1 MKKIFSKIKP
11 YLRWA
16 ILGLTLFFLA
26 KVLKDRWREVALIRI
41 NSTGWTMLAIA
52 LFVTLMAHIWSGW
65 VWTWI
70 LRILKQPVGE
80 FWALQVYLKTN
91 IAKYLPGNVGHFYG
105 RISAIKSAGGSLGVA
120 SISVL
125 LEPLLMA
132 AAALII
138 ALISSGLG
146 WIVTTSDSQTWWLQI
161 LCLIGVLVGVH
172 PIFLNPVIQRL
183 NKSKVNSKTQENNN
197 NKNSVQLEGYPLLPL
212 LGEMGFLILRGI
224 GFLFAMAA
232 LISINLSQIPPLLS
246 AFSFSWLMGLV
257 IPGAPGGL
265 GVFEAT
271 VVALLANQF
280 PPELILPGVALFR
293 LMSILAEVIAAGL
306 AVLSEKL

>member
-1 MKKIFSKIKP
+1 
-11 YLRWA
+11 
-16 ILGLTLFFLA
+16 
-26 KVLKDRWREVALIRI
+26 
-41 NSTGWTMLAIA
+41 MLAIA
-52 LFVTLMAHIWSGW
+52 LVITLLAHIWSGW

-70 LRILKQPVGE
+70 LRILKQPVGQV
-80 FWALQVYLKTN
+80 WALQVYLKTN

-105 RISAIKSAGGSLGVA
+105 RISAIKGAGGSLGVA

-138 ALISSGLG
+138 ALLSSGLG
-146 WIVTTSDSQTWWLQI
+146 WIATTSDPHTWWLQI

-172 PIFLNPVIQRL
+172 PIILNPVIQRL
-183 NKSKVNSKTQENNN
+183 NKSKSNSDETK
-197 NKNSVQLEGYPLLPL
+197 SVRLEAYPLLPL
-212 LGEMGFLILRGI
+212 LGEMGFLILRGM

-232 LISINLSQIPPLLS
+232 LISLNLSQIPPLLS
-246 AFSFSWLMGLV
+246 AFSFAWLMGLV

-265 GVFEAT
+265 GVFEASA
-271 VVALLANQF
+271 VALLANQF

-293 LMSILAEVIAAGL
+293 LVSILAEVIAAGL

>member
-1 MKKIFSKIKP
+1 VKKILSAIKP

-41 NSTGWTMLAIA
+41 NGTGWTMLAIA
-52 LFVTLMAHIWSGW
+52 LVITLLAHIWSGW

-70 LRILKQPVGE
+70 LRILKQPVGQV
-80 FWALQVYLKTN
+80 WALQVYLKTN

-105 RISAIKSAGGSLGVA
+105 RISAITRAGGSLGIA

-172 PIFLNPVIQRL
+172 PIILNPVIQRL
-183 NKSKVNSKTQENNN
+183 NKSKSNTNET
-197 NKNSVQLEGYPLLPL
+197 NSVQLESYPLLPL

-224 GFLFAMAA
+224 GFLFAMQA
-232 LISINLSQIPPLLS
+232 LISLNLSQITPLLS
-246 AFSFSWLMGLV
+246 AFSFAWLMGLV

-271 VVALLANQF
+271 AVALLANQF
-280 PPELILPGVALFR
+280 PLELILPGVALFR
-293 LMSILAEVIAAGL
+293 LVSILAEVIAAGL
-306 AVLSEKL
+306 AVLSEK

>member
-1 MKKIFSKIKP
+1 MKKILSTIKH

-41 NSTGWTMLAIA
+41 NSTGLIMLAIA
-52 LFVTLMAHIWSGW
+52 LVITLLAHIWSGW

-70 LRILKQPVGE
+70 LRILKQPVGQV
-80 FWALQVYLKTN
+80 WALQVYLKTN

-105 RISAIKSAGGSLGVA
+105 RISAIKGAGGSLGVA

-138 ALISSGLG
+138 ALLSSGLG
-146 WIVTTSDSQTWWLQI
+146 WIATTSDPHTWWLQI

-172 PIFLNPVIQRL
+172 PIILNPVIQRL
-183 NKSKVNSKTQENNN
+183 NKSKSNSDETK
-197 NKNSVQLEGYPLLPL
+197 SVRLEAYPLLPL
-212 LGEMGFLILRGI
+212 LGEMGFLILRGM

-232 LISINLSQIPPLLS
+232 LISLNLSQIPPLLS
-246 AFSFSWLMGLV
+246 AFSFAWLMGLV

-265 GVFEAT
+265 GVFEASA
-271 VVALLANQF
+271 VALLANQF

-293 LMSILAEVIAAGL
+293 LVSILAEVIAAGL